1 MAGSGTGD
9 RVLSRSYRGH
19 HSARWINML
28 TLRHKGTCAEA
39 EAEERE
45 KRGIGIDHEEIGKER
60 TRPCES
66 NTFTGLGALSPATG

>member
-1 MAGSGTGD
+1 
-9 RVLSRSYRGH
+9 
-19 HSARWINML
+19 ML
-28 TLRHKGTCAEA
+28 TLRHKGTCAEAEA